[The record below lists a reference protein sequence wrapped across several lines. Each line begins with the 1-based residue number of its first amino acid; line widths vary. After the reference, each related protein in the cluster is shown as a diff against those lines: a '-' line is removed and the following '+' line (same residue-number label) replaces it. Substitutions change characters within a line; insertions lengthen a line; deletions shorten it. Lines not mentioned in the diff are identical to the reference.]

1 MPAKKA
7 APKKVAA
14 KKAAK
19 RSAPRKRG
27 APAGRA
33 MSAEHKAALA
43 TGRTA
48 GRAVRQYLEALESH
62 KPKRGRKRTPDS
74 IAARLATIDGQLAS
88 AEPIARLGLIQ
99 EQIDLQRE
107 LAALETATDL
117 AGLEADFVAHA
128 KTYSENKGI
137 SYTAWRAI
145 GVSADVLRAAGIDRT
160 RG

>member
-14 KKAAK
+14 KKVAK
-19 RSAPRKRG
+19 RPARKRG

-43 TGRTA
+43 SGRTA
-48 GRAVRQYLEALESH
+48 GRAVRLYLDALESH

-74 IAARLATIDGQLAS
+74 IASRLAAIDERLAG
-88 AEPIARLGLIQ
+88 AEPVARLGLIQ

-107 LAALETATDL
+107 LAALEVATDL
-117 AGLEADFVAHA
+117 AGLEADFIAHA
-128 KTYSENKGI
+128 KAYSESKGI
-137 SYTAWRAI
+137 SYTAWRTI
-145 GVSADVLRAAGIDRT
+145 GVAADVLRAAGVERT
-160 RG
+160 RS